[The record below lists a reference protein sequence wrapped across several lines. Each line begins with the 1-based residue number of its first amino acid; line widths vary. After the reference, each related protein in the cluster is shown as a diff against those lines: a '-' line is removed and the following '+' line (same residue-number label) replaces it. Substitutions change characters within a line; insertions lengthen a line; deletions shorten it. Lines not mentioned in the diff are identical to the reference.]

1 MMKVKIKVTSKKGNV
16 FEREHNQVK
25 EFDCNMH
32 IRINREKL
40 EEFKRTT
47 EEMGFTYS
55 NVIRNFINDYI
66 DNHKRGDV
74 YVKEIDKR

>member
-1 MMKVKIKVTSKKGNV
+1 MKVKIKVTSKKGNV

>member
-1 MMKVKIKVTSKKGNV
+1 MKIKVTSKKGNV

-32 IRINREKL
+32 IRISREKL
-40 EEFKRTT
+40 EEFKKIT

-66 DNHKRGDV
+66 DKHKISIKIGG
-74 YVKEIDKR
+74 E

>member
-1 MMKVKIKVTSKKGNV
+1 MKIKVTSKKGNV

-32 IRINREKL
+32 IRIKREKL
-40 EEFKRTT
+40 EEFKRAT

-74 YVKEIDKR
+74 YVKEIDKK

>member
-1 MMKVKIKVTSKKGNV
+1 MKIKVTSKKGNV

-32 IRINREKL
+32 IRIKREKL
-40 EEFKRTT
+40 EEFKRIT

-66 DNHKRGDV
+66 DKHKISIKIGGKND
-74 YVKEIDKR
+74 